1 MCLQEAE
8 SGIKQSFI
16 DVFIRGHRG
25 PDPNNTDVLCSQAAK
40 DKLVSNITCYTKFGF
55 VNITWCAHCWFVGS
69 VWARNGE
76 ASRRGCQVD
85 GAAYRCR
92 RFVSQR

>member
-16 DVFIRGHRG
+16 DVYIRGHRG
-25 PDPNNTDVLCSQAAK
+25 RDPNNTDVLCSQAAK

-55 VNITWCAHCWFVGS
+55 VNITWCAHCWFV
-69 VWARNGE
+69 RNGE

-85 GAAYRCR
+85 GVAYRCR
-92 RFVSQR
+92 CFVSQR

>member
-40 DKLVSNITCYTKFGF
+40 DKLVGNINCYTKFGF
-55 VNITWCAHCWFVGS
+55 GNITWCAHCWFVG
-69 VWARNGE
+69 GL
-76 ASRRGCQVD
+76 
-85 GAAYRCR
+85 
-92 RFVSQR
+92 